1 MNEIDKRTVLLS
13 RELPF
18 ARERIWTAMTHPDH
32 VNRWWG
38 PDGFRNE
45 DVVMEF
51 RVGGLWSYTMV
62 GPDGKVS
69 ALDIGFALNKVIFSN
84 FKVAL

>member
-1 MNEIDKRTVLLS
+1 MNDIEKRAVVLT

-45 DVVMEF
+45 DMVMDF
-51 RVGGLWSYTMV
+51 RVGGHPVVRHVAAGQV
-62 GPDGKVS
+62 GCQFAES
-69 ALDIGFALNKVIFSN
+69 AVGAQQRPGREP
-84 FKVAL
+84 